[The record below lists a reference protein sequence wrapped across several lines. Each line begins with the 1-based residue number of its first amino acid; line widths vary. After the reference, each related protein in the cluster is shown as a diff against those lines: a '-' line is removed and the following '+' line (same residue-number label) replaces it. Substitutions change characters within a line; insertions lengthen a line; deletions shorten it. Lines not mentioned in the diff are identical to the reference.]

1 MDVEQATNGFV
12 ARALICVELETAP
25 YTKKGFRPQEMPE
38 GLRIALQQIAM
49 GGHFDM
55 TGGEWSR
62 VEHYGPKVVI
72 PTTPDG
78 IAMLDR
84 AVDEFDRMADEH
96 KSITGLEALAM
107 RGYEMVTK
115 VSLILAVPEG
125 VRTQEHVRW
134 AYKLVRQNI
143 DTKMRLVTSN
153 DRATDD
159 PVAAI
164 RSKIA
169 NLINR
174 DDGETL
180 GVIVNKM
187 RTFKKHDIEA
197 VLQRMINQGTVE
209 VEETR
214 HKYNKV
220 VVKRYKLVD
229 R

>member
-1 MDVEQATNGFV
+1 MQ
-12 ARALICVELETAP
+12 
-25 YTKKGFRPQEMPE
+25 
-38 GLRIALQQIAM
+38 
-49 GGHFDM
+49 
-55 TGGEWSR
+55 GEWSR
-62 VEHYGPKVVI
+62 VEYYGPKVVI
-72 PTTPDG
+72 LTTPEG
-78 IAMLDR
+78 TAMLDR
-84 AVDEFDRMADEH
+84 VIDEFDRMAEEH

-125 VRTQEHVRW
+125 VRTHEHVRW

-143 DTKMRLVTSN
+143 ETKMRLVTSN
-153 DRATDD
+153 DRAKDD
-159 PVAAI
+159 PFTAM

-174 DDGETL
+174 EDGETL

-187 RTFKKHDIEA
+187 RGFKKPDIEA
-197 VLQRMINQGTVE
+197 VLQRMVNQGAAE
-209 VEETR
+209 VKESI

-229 R
+229 G